1 MLSWARTVAACEL
14 PVLIYGESGSGKE
27 GVARLVHSHSPRSGG
42 PFVPVNCT
50 ALTETLLDA
59 ELFGSVRGAYTGSHR
74 DRPGLFRLARGGTLF
89 LDEVGDTSPAMQAKL
104 LRAIEERSVRPVGG
118 ERELPI
124 DTRILSATHHD
135 LRRRIREGSFRADLF
150 HRLAVLEVEVP
161 PLRSRRGDLPLLV
174 EKLAPRIERETG
186 RGPLHLA
193 PSARDLLATYHWPGN
208 VRELHAVLARAS
220 LRADGGEIASRHLE
234 LRFTILEEAEGP
246 RPSSEPLEKIMIST
260 ALKEAGGSVSKAARR
275 IGWSRQKL
283 YRRMRA
289 LAIG

>member
-1 MLSWARTVAACEL
+1 
-14 PVLIYGESGSGKE
+14 
-27 GVARLVHSHSPRSGG
+27 
-42 PFVPVNCT
+42 
-50 ALTETLLDA
+50 
-59 ELFGSVRGAYTGSHR
+59 
-74 DRPGLFRLARGGTLF
+74 
-89 LDEVGDTSPAMQAKL
+89 
-104 LRAIEERSVRPVGG
+104 VRPVGG

-186 RGPLHLA
+186 RGPL
-193 PSARDLLATYHWPGN
+193 P
-208 VRELHAVLARAS
+208 RAS